1 MLWGCLPY
9 QIRSWQ
15 VVAGG
20 CWYYQSH
27 RRCCSKNILMIADCC
42 CSLYF
47 EWKMQNCLQHPP
59 TNSKIEIK
67 LLKVQKTFT
76 FKVKVVPLC
85 SRHVSKGGAF
95 ILKTDF
101 LCLCFCCIFHS
112 FIDVWR
118 DFGECLQSVSS
129 MQITVDCCN
138 LLEKKAIAKIFVV
151 QQFAL
156 LCD

>member
-59 TNSKIEIK
+59 TNRKIEIK

-95 ILKTDF
+95 ILKTNF

-112 FIDVWR
+112 FIDAWR

-129 MQITVDCCN
+129 MQIAVDCCN